1 MNLRVQD
8 LKKGN
13 EWQEKGYE
21 LPKFD
26 LREMKKLT
34 SQDPIWLH
42 FGAGNIFRAL
52 PAALHQTLLDNGLC
66 NSGITVCE
74 AFDEEIIRK
83 IYDPYDNLSV
93 VVSIKSDGT
102 MQKKV
107 IGSIADALTASDNI
121 DKLAKIFT
129 SPSLQMV
136 SFTITEKGYSLAD
149 SNGEYFPQVL
159 RELENFPSA
168 PKTIMG
174 LVAMLCYKRY
184 QAGRL
189 PIALVSMDNF
199 FHNGDKLYEAINTFA
214 TNWAK
219 NGLVD
224 PGFVDYINDPKLV
237 TFPWS
242 MIDKITP
249 RPSERIEA
257 LLESDGLKD
266 MKIICTSKNT
276 YIAPFVNT
284 EHVQY
289 LVIEDTFPNSRP
301 PLEKAGVIF
310 TDRDTVDKVERM
322 KVCTCLNPLH
332 SMLAIFGCLL
342 GYKAIFEE
350 MRDSDLKSLIERA
363 GYDEMLPVAVNPGII
378 DPEQFMREVIEE
390 RLPNPFVPD
399 TPQRIACD
407 TSQKI
412 PIRFGETLKAHI
424 AKGHDITALTYIPL
438 FFAGWLRY
446 LIGIDDKGEA
456 FELSPDPMVP
466 ELHEKM
472 KHISIGD
479 KGPFGDILRPILSNK
494 LIFGID
500 LCEHGLAPKIEG
512 MLEEML
518 TAPGAVRRTLN
529 KYVNM
534 EVDMS

>member
-1 MNLRVQD
+1 MQD
-8 LKKGN
+8 LRKGN
-13 EWQEKGYE
+13 EWQGKGYE

-66 NSGITVCE
+66 NNGITVCE

-93 VVSIKSDGT
+93 VVSIKSDGS
-102 MQKKV
+102 MQKKI

-121 DKLAKIFT
+121 GRLTKIFT

-136 SFTITEKGYSLAD
+136 SFTITEKGYSLAG
-149 SNGEYFPQVL
+149 SSGEYFPQVL

-184 QAGRL
+184 QAGRR

-224 PGFVDYINDPKLV
+224 SGFVDYINDPKLV

-249 RPSERIEA
+249 RPSEKIKA
-257 LLESDGLKD
+257 LLESDGLED
-266 MKIICTSKNT
+266 MEIICTSKNT
-276 YIAPFVNT
+276 YMAPFVNT

-301 PLEKAGVIF
+301 MLEKAGVIF

-378 DPEQFMREVIEE
+378 DPKQFMREVIEE

-424 AKGHDITALTYIPL
+424 AKGNDITALTYIPL

-446 LIGIDDKGEA
+446 LIATDDKGEA

-494 LIFGID
+494 SIFGID

-512 MLEEML
+512 MFKEML

-534 EVDMS
+534 EVDIS